1 MAEALER
8 VRWVEEKWLL
18 SGRLHSI
25 VFGNHDRAEVDVLRA
40 TNGFP
45 AKDAGLCRACKAL
58 DSDTEECYWPKQE
71 CFLSSSCPAAALA
84 MRVELGQWAE
94 ALRLAPDL
102 TRSKCQSSPSTMPR
116 CLPHVSP
123 SQAMTR

>member
-1 MAEALER
+1 MGSLQR
-8 VRWVEEKWLL
+8 ML
-18 SGRLHSI
+18 GC
-25 VFGNHDRAEVDVLRA
+25 
-40 TNGFP
+40 
-45 AKDAGLCRACKAL
+45 AGHGKAL

-102 TRSKCQSSPSTMPR
+102 DPVKVPVITFHHAQVSAACLSQPGDDPLSPCMRHPPWQRRFAKTENYDHPFKAEV
-116 CLPHVSP
+116 C
-123 SQAMTR
+123 